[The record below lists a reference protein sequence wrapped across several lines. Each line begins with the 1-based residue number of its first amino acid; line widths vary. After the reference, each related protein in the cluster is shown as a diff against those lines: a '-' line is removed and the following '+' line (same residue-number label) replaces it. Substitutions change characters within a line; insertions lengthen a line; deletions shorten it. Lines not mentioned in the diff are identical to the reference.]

1 MGFLHL
7 RAVFTAKRRWI
18 VFPEPLTAFRSSLL
32 PLFLSFLFVQSS
44 RTDTRNSFQEFL
56 FPGIPRTAVLHRRC
70 LPRGVLTTSR
80 WISRKDALHQGE
92 KCRFYYVC
100 SVERFGMV
108 EGPSIR
114 RRTGKLTSI
123 SRWLLALWFS
133 RLREY
138 CFVFED
144 NRLCIWFVGSSN
156 DQMLAN

>member
-7 RAVFTAKRRWI
+7 RVVFTAKRRWI

-80 WISRKDALHQGE
+80 WISRKDALHRGE
-92 KCRFYYVC
+92 KCRLYYVC
-100 SVERFGMV
+100 GVERYGMV

-114 RRTGKLTSI
+114 WRTGKLTSI
-123 SRWLLALWFS
+123 SHCLLALWFS
-133 RLREY
+133 GLRIL
-138 CFVFED
+138 
-144 NRLCIWFVGSSN
+144 LCI
-156 DQMLAN
+156 

>member
-32 PLFLSFLFVQSS
+32 PLFLSFPFVQSS

-92 KCRFYYVC
+92 KCPFYYVC
-100 SVERFGMV
+100 SVERYGMV
-108 EGPSIR
+108 VGPSYSAENWKIDIDFS
-114 RRTGKLTSI
+114 LSFSSLVLSFANI
-123 SRWLLALWFS
+123 ALY
-133 RLREY
+133 LKTID
-138 CFVFED
+138 FVFD
-144 NRLCIWFVGSSN
+144 L
-156 DQMLAN
+156 